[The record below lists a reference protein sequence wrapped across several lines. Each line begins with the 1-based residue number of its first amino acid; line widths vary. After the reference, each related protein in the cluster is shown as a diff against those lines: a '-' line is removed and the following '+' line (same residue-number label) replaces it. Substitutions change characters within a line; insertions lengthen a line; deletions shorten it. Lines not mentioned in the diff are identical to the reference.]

1 MTAADLFEYGLQE
14 MSLFQFPA
22 WEMKRIFQ
30 TDAPDVDWQLLFE
43 QAGGTLVCERMVAL
57 KTDAV
62 WRKLITEEI
71 FKIARD
77 SGMFWEPVP
86 REDCVALELIPA
98 EEPGS
103 GKFRPF
109 VIDGKTY
116 TEDALREL
124 EKKIARQRENRKITS
139 PVLKNPRNL

>member
-71 FKIARD
+71 FKTARD
-77 SGMFWEPVP
+77 TGMFWVPVP
-86 REDCVALELIPA
+86 REGCIALGLMSADES
-98 EEPGS
+98 PG
-103 GKFRPF
+103 KNFKPF
-109 VIDGKTY
+109 VIDGKIY

-124 EKKIARQRENRKITS
+124 EKKLRGNVKIE
-139 PVLKNPRNL
+139 K